1 MLKKIKQQGYHP
13 ALNWAHTSSTDV
25 MAPLIFVVFKGW
37 RKRSRKRAAL
47 RSPSSERLTSEKT
60 PECYLESFSP
70 PGDWAGPRN
79 QALVSRPVRAEH
91 TGAQCVC
98 VYVIVCIC
106 VCSCMCDCVCDCVYV
121 CIYV

>member
-1 MLKKIKQQGYHP
+1 MLEKIKQQGYHP

-37 RKRSRKRAAL
+37 RKRSRKRAAP

-70 PGDWAGPRN
+70 PGDWAGPWSLDQSEQN
-79 QALVSRPVRAEH
+79 TQELSV
-91 TGAQCVC
+91 CVC
-98 VYVIVCIC
+98 V
-106 VCSCMCDCVCDCVYV
+106 CM
-121 CIYV
+121 